1 MLKTEC
7 TNPRILSGLSACGHG
22 DKILLVDG
30 NYPLASKSGDA
41 EKIYL
46 GVSRGLPTVPQVLK
60 AINSVCPIEKIEAM
74 VPEDGRF
81 SEPLRECIE
90 ILKEVEVSPVG
101 RWEFYDMACKKDV
114 RVAIS
119 TGEGRTYACLL
130 LTVGVS

>member
-7 TNPRILSGLSACGHG
+7 NNPLIIGALSACGHG

-30 NYPLASKSGDA
+30 NYPLKSKSGGA

-46 GVSRGLPTVPQVLK
+46 GVTRGLPTVPQVLK
-60 AINSVCPIEKIEAM
+60 AICSICPVEKIEAM
-74 VPEDGRF
+74 VPEDGSL
-81 SEPLRECIE
+81 SEPLKECIE
-90 ILKEVEVSPVG
+90 ILKEIEVTPAG
-101 RWEFYDMACKKDV
+101 RWEFYDMACKEDV